1 MKKVLAYLR
10 PHAPRMAL
18 GFIIKFTGT
27 LMDLFL
33 PWILSY
39 LIDVIVPREQI
50 SEIIFFGVL
59 MLLCSLAAWG
69 GNVLA
74 NRMASR
80 VARDTSHTLRQDLF
94 A

>member
-27 LMDLFL
+27 IMDLFL

-59 MLLCSLAAWG
+59 MLQSSM
-69 GNVLA
+69 
-74 NRMASR
+74 RKDRTAS
-80 VARDTSHTLRQDLF
+80 
-94 A
+94 